1 MNPRS
6 LALAVL
12 LKVFPSSTFASST
25 MQEEPQTTVEVYQDN
40 TPEQVNPS
48 KEEKF
53 GLTLRYGFLWRKGED
68 PSLLRYTAKGASLGI
83 NGYLVSIR
91 FLEES
96 PERTAPEK
104 ISVIGLE
111 LEGTRTFRTYEADI
125 MFGYELYRG
134 SNDFLNLSLVGQIIG
149 GMLLDTNYF
158 EGKMSD
164 GQSQRIPGN
173 MTLDFLLGGGVQGEA
188 AFHLPV
194 RWTTIPLSIGGG
206 GTLEYLS
213 EQVSLTEPYTG
224 LNGEV
229 HLFLRIARN
238 EL

>member
-1 MNPRS
+1 M
-6 LALAVL
+6 L
-12 LKVFPSSTFASST
+12 SSSAFASPASAH
-25 MQEEPQTTVEVYQDN
+25 EEPQTTVQVYQDN
-40 TPEQVNPS
+40 TPEQVNVPQ
-48 KEEKF
+48 EEKLS
-53 GLTLRYGFLWRKGED
+53 LTLRYGFLWRKGEN
-68 PSLLRYTAKGASLGI
+68 PSLLRYTVKGSSLGI
-83 NGYLVSIR
+83 NGYLVGIR
-91 FLEES
+91 FLEEN

-125 MFGYELYRG
+125 MFGYELYRI
-134 SNDFLNLSLVGQIIG
+134 SNNFLNLSLAGQIIG

-158 EGKMSD
+158 EGRMSD

-173 MTLDFLLGGGVQGEA
+173 MTLDFLLGGGLQGEA

-194 RWTTIPLSIGGG
+194 RWTAIPLSMGGG